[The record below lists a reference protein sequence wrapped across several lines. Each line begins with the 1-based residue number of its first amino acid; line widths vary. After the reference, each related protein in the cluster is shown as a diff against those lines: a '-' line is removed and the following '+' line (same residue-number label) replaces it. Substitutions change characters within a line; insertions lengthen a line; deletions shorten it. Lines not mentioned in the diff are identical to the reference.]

1 MDGDNVTILVAFA
14 AGLLSF
20 ASPCVLPLV
29 PVYLGHMVNI
39 SSAPGESGRRTTILH
54 AVLFV
59 AGFSFVFITF
69 WTSVGALGF
78 LLVENARYLRE
89 LAGAVLVFMGLHL
102 LGVITIPFME
112 RQYGMDAGTAR
123 PGYPRSFVVG
133 VTFAAGW
140 TPCIGPVLGGI
151 IGLAMTEGSVGGV
164 AVLLAAYS
172 AGLGIPFLVVALAAD
187 PISAWLKRQHRVR
200 RVVPALS
207 GLLVVGVGVLMLTNS
222 LIQMNQFFDLG
233 SYPQ

>member
-1 MDGDNVTILVAFA
+1 MDGENLTIAVAFA

-29 PVYLGHMVNI
+29 PAYLGHMVNMSGSGG
-39 SSAPGESGRRTTILH
+39 SSMRTRTLLH
-54 AVLFV
+54 AATFV

-78 LLVENARYLRE
+78 LLVENARYMRE
-89 LAGAVLVFMGLHL
+89 IGGAILVFMGLHL
-102 LGVITIPFME
+102 VGVITIPFME
-112 RQYGMDAGTAR
+112 RQYAINAGQGK

-151 IGLAMTEGSVGGV
+151 IGLAMNESSVASV
-164 AVLLAAYS
+164 AVLLTAYS
-172 AGLGIPFLVVALAAD
+172 AGLGVPFLVVALAAD
-187 PISAWLKRQHRVR
+187 PISRWLKRQR
-200 RVVPALS
+200 RMRSAVPMLS
-207 GLLVVGVGVLMLTNS
+207 GALVAGVGVLMLTNS
-222 LIQMNQFFDLG
+222 LIQMNQFFDFG
-233 SYPQ
+233 GVG

>member
-1 MDGDNVTILVAFA
+1 LDGDNVTILVAFA

-29 PVYLGHMVNI
+29 PVYLGHMVTV
-39 SSAPGESGRRTTILH
+39 SSTGAGSPRMATVLH
-54 AVLFV
+54 AAAFV

-89 LAGAVLVFMGLHL
+89 IAGAVLVFMGLHL
-102 LGVITIPFME
+102 VGLINIPFME
-112 RQYGMDAGTAR
+112 RQYAIDAGAGR

-164 AVLLAAYS
+164 AMLLAAYS
-172 AGLGIPFLVVALAAD
+172 AGLGVPFLVVALAAE

-200 RVVPALS
+200 AVVPALS
-207 GLLVVGVGVLMLTNS
+207 GVLVASVGVLMLTNS
-222 LIQMNQFFDLG
+222 LIQMNQFFDFG
-233 SYPQ
+233 AYPQ